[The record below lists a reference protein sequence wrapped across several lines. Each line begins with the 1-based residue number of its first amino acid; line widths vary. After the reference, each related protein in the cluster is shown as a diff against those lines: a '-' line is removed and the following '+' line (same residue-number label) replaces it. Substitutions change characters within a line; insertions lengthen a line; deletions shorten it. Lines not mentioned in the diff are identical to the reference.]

1 MILRKPYAF
10 LIKYFKLINGILALL
25 TIYITYRTYNIVSF
39 FNDYITSD
47 YTGNFYAGFSSNYIS
62 TFIYFIIILIIAGLL
77 VIILLFIYKKKPLK
91 TYATSLGYYIIFLVF
106 LIFIKNTMVT
116 LETTV
121 ISAEAAR
128 AYRDLSLISIVP
140 QILFIILFLIRTFG
154 FNTKSLNFEA
164 DLKDLQIESSDDEEV
179 EITFERDN
187 TKLKRTI
194 RRFKREFKYY
204 IRENKFIFILL
215 CVIGTIGVGFLL
227 YLSLPEIID
236 KEYVQGETFDAEGL
250 VYRIEDSIITN
261 LDYKGDVINEDSYY
275 LVVKL
280 YIENNQ
286 DDDYEFDINN
296 FRLELGNN
304 YLYPLKDKILYFI
317 DYASNNVKTKVRA
330 NTSYSYSLIYEISKN
345 DIKKNY
351 QIKVNNG
358 TNISDKLQIGRFNYI
373 TISPTIIDK
382 IVEEKEYLLN
392 DEVNLINSN
401 LQETTVVFSN
411 LEITDKYIYDYEL
424 CQYGICNNYKNQVS
438 INYLE
443 NDKTLMVLDY
453 SFELDKNIPYYTF
466 SNTFTSF
473 VNNFIKVRYLDGDNN
488 IYDTVKNVTP
498 NNLEGK
504 MVLEVNKKVKETKEL
519 ALIIRIRNKEYVIN
533 LK

>member
-179 EITFERDN
+179 EITFERD
-187 TKLKRTI
+187 K
-194 RRFKREFKYY
+194 
-204 IRENKFIFILL
+204 
-215 CVIGTIGVGFLL
+215 
-227 YLSLPEIID
+227 S
-236 KEYVQGETFDAEGL
+236 
-250 VYRIEDSIITN
+250 
-261 LDYKGDVINEDSYY
+261 
-275 LVVKL
+275 
-280 YIENNQ
+280 
-286 DDDYEFDINN
+286 
-296 FRLELGNN
+296 
-304 YLYPLKDKILYFI
+304 
-317 DYASNNVKTKVRA
+317 
-330 NTSYSYSLIYEISKN
+330 
-345 DIKKNY
+345 
-351 QIKVNNG
+351 
-358 TNISDKLQIGRFNYI
+358 
-373 TISPTIIDK
+373 
-382 IVEEKEYLLN
+382 
-392 DEVNLINSN
+392 
-401 LQETTVVFSN
+401 
-411 LEITDKYIYDYEL
+411 
-424 CQYGICNNYKNQVS
+424 
-438 INYLE
+438 
-443 NDKTLMVLDY
+443 
-453 SFELDKNIPYYTF
+453 
-466 SNTFTSF
+466 
-473 VNNFIKVRYLDGDNN
+473 
-488 IYDTVKNVTP
+488 
-498 NNLEGK
+498 
-504 MVLEVNKKVKETKEL
+504 
-519 ALIIRIRNKEYVIN
+519 
-533 LK
+533 